1 MGAVS
6 SALAAGVIF
15 YFMIIAAANIKIVL
29 DNNVDEI
36 NEIEID
42 EEVKRLDILA
52 EKWRIT
58 YQEETHWSR
67 APTRMRAVLTSCV
80 RGPPH
85 TKRAPLDQTK
95 LFSPPMTLFLQ
106 NY

>member
-42 EEVKRLDILA
+42 EEVKRLDTPA
-52 EKWRIT
+52 ENG
-58 YQEETHWSR
+58 E
-67 APTRMRAVLTSCV
+67 
-80 RGPPH
+80 
-85 TKRAPLDQTK
+85 
-95 LFSPPMTLFLQ
+95 
-106 NY
+106 